1 METRHKIALVT
12 TELENIYQ
20 QRVMK
25 GMFAQCAKY
34 GYDAVVFTTLVD
46 TTHSMKD
53 NLKGELNIFNLINFD
68 LFDGIIITPDP
79 LFAMDDGTLKGAML
93 KMFRERCHSKVVAL
107 DVPFGDYETVYTDD
121 TGAFYEITK
130 HIYEE
135 HHKQKVYFL
144 AGFQNYD
151 ITKKRLAGFL
161 KYTEEKGIDVPK
173 EHIFYG
179 EYWYTTG
186 ERLADD
192 IYNGAVEMPEAV
204 ICASDHIAIGLVNR
218 LHERG
223 ISVPGQIA
231 VTGYDATQEA
241 AFNDIYI
248 SSYEPK
254 VCETAAQAV
263 NCIHSVISPEAE
275 CLDTVVNGGKDV
287 GLREGESCGCGPN
300 MTYWKKCIDDALL
313 HQKTNWTGFD
323 EKAIDVG
330 MLLDS
335 YMLER
340 ITGAPDAMACLDRI
354 YGSTYLLHPY
364 GDFWLC
370 MKENW
375 LDLEDVVTEGYPD
388 RMRVFLHSQG
398 TNDTRPAKSIGFFD
412 ETGPYSFDTKQML
425 PQLWEEHE
433 PSVFYF
439 LPVHSEAVMYGYAV
453 VRNSLL
459 QKYIVG
465 YLYRHWIRFVSNAV
479 SMTRIRN
486 QLFELSMKDPATGLY
501 NRRGMR
507 EWLSA
512 RTGTAGRVM
521 FIMADMDGLKYIND
535 KFGHADGDFS
545 LLTIAESL
553 KEAVGQN
560 EIGARIGGDEFLLV
574 GVGQY
579 SEEDVRG
586 KIAQI
591 GKKMAERSER
601 SGKEYEISASLG
613 YALGELGTEAEIDR
627 LIETADEDMYR
638 NKKRNKKNRDRVT
651 ERNGIQDE

>member
-1 METRHKIALVT
+1 MEARRKIALIT

-25 GMFAQCAKY
+25 GMFSQCAKY
-34 GYDAVVFTTLVD
+34 GYDTAVFATLVD
-46 TTHSMKD
+46 TTHSMKE
-53 NLKGELNIFNLINFD
+53 NLKGELNIFSLVNFD
-68 LFDGIIITPDP
+68 LFDGVIITPNP
-79 LFAMDDGTLKGAML
+79 LFAMDDGTFETAML
-93 KMFRERCHSKVVAL
+93 EMFRERCHSKVVAL
-107 DVPFGDYETVYTDD
+107 DIPFGDYEVVRTDD
-121 TGAFYEITK
+121 TSAFYEITK
-130 HIYEE
+130 HIYEV

-144 AGFQNYD
+144 TGFRDYD
-151 ITKKRLAGFL
+151 ISRQRLEGFL
-161 KYTEEKGIDVPK
+161 RYTGEHGIEVPR

-179 EYWYTTG
+179 DYWYTSG
-186 ERLADD
+186 ERLGDD
-192 IYNGAVEMPEAV
+192 IYSGRVEMPDAV
-204 ICASDHIAIGLVNR
+204 ICASDHMAIGLANR
-218 LHERG
+218 LTEHG

-254 VCETAAQAV
+254 VCETAAIAV
-263 NCIHSVISPEAE
+263 NRIHSAIEPGTE
-275 CLDTVVNGGKDV
+275 CADTVMGEGSV
-287 GLREGESCGCGPN
+287 GPRVGESCGCTPN
-300 MTYWKKCIDDALL
+300 MAYWKRCIDDALL
-313 HQKTNWTGFD
+313 HQKTNWTDFS
-323 EKAIDVG
+323 EKPIDVG
-330 MLLDS
+330 MLMDS
-335 YMLER
+335 YMLEK
-340 ITGAPDAMACLDRI
+340 ITGAPDYMTCLDRI
-354 YGSTYLLHPY
+354 YGAAYLLHPY

-375 LDLEDVVTEGYPD
+375 LDINDVVTEGYPD

-398 TNDTRPAKSIGFFD
+398 ANDTGPAKSVGFCD
-412 ETGPYSFDTKQML
+412 ELGPRSFDTEKML
-425 PQLWEEHE
+425 PELWEEHE

-465 YLYRHWIRFVSNAV
+465 YLYRHWLRFVSNAI

-507 EWLSA
+507 EWLMGRKDA
-512 RTGTAGRVM
+512 GGTGF
-521 FIMADMDGLKYIND
+521 FILADMDGLKYIND
-535 KFGHADGDFS
+535 KFGHADGDFG
-545 LLTIAESL
+545 LMTIAEAL
-553 KEAVGQN
+553 KENVGWN

-579 SEEDVRG
+579 STEDVRQ
-586 KIAQI
+586 KLMQI
-591 GKKMAERSER
+591 ERSVEEKSGR

-613 YALGELGTEAEIDR
+613 FALGELGTDAEIDR
-627 LIETADEDMYR
+627 LIETADARMYE
-638 NKKRNKKNRDRVT
+638 NKRNKYKN
-651 ERNGIQDE
+651 QK